1 MEIYVVKSGDTVNRI
16 AAAYSVSADS
26 IIWNNQLIEPYALAV
41 GQALLIGTLDGTAGL
56 RPANAG
62 GYAYTYI
69 SPWVLEQ
76 TLPFLNRLFVF
87 SYGFTVEG
95 GIIDPPRDDAWMIEM
110 SLEYGTVPVLTLTPF
125 GQDGKFNNNLIHQ
138 VVTNEAAADRL
149 LNSLAALMQEKGYG
163 GIDIDFEY
171 ILSGDRDAFTAFV
184 RRAAQ
189 IMHPLGFSVS
199 VALAPKTSA
208 GQKGLLYE
216 GKDYAA
222 LGDAADEVLLMT
234 YEWGY
239 KYGPP
244 MAVAPVNMVRRVL
257 DYAVTE
263 IEPSKINMGI
273 ANYGYDWPLPFVRG
287 ETEARTIGNVEAV
300 QIAIRYG
307 AAIEFDEL
315 AQSPYFSY
323 VDEEGTE
330 HVVWFEDVRS
340 LEQKYALLPEY
351 GLKGIG
357 VWQIMRW
364 YRAMWLLF
372 ADQPFTN
379 W

>member
-1 MEIYVVKSGDTVNRI
+1 MEIYVVKSGDTIDRI

-26 IIWNNQLIEPYALAV
+26 IISNNQLVYPYALAV
-41 GQALLIGTLDGTAGL
+41 GQALLIGTLDGAAGL

-69 SPWVLEQ
+69 SPWVMEQ

-95 GIIDPPRDDAWMIEM
+95 GIIDPPRDDEWMIEL
-110 SLEYGTVPVLTLTPF
+110 SLEYGTTPVLTLTPF

-138 VVTNEAAADRL
+138 VVTNEEAADRL
-149 LNSLAALMQEKGYG
+149 LGSLAVLMQEKGYG

-171 ILSGDRDAFTAFV
+171 ILSDDRDAFTAFV
-184 RRAAQ
+184 QRAVE

-208 GQKGLLYE
+208 EQKGLLYE

-244 MAVAPVNMVRRVL
+244 MAVAPLNMVRRVL

-263 IEPSKINMGI
+263 IEPSKINIGI

-300 QIAIRYG
+300 QIAIQYG

-323 VDEEGTE
+323 VDEAGTE

-351 GLKGIG
+351 GLRGIG

-372 ADQPFTN
+372 ADR
-379 W
+379 

>member
-1 MEIYVVKSGDTVNRI
+1 MEIYVVESGDTVDRI

-26 IIWNNQLIEPYALAV
+26 IIWNNQLVAPYALAV
-41 GQALLIGTLDGTAGL
+41 GQALLIGTLEEAAGL
-56 RPANAG
+56 RHRNEG

-87 SYGFTVEG
+87 SYGFTVDG
-95 GIIDPPRDDAWMIEM
+95 GIIEPPRDDAWMIEL

-149 LNSLAALMQEKGYG
+149 LNGLAALMQEKGYG

-184 RRAAQ
+184 RRAAE

-208 GQKGLLYE
+208 EQKGLLYE

-239 KYGPP
+239 KNGPP
-244 MAVAPVNMVRRVL
+244 MAVAPLNMVRRVL

-263 IEPSKINMGI
+263 IEPSKINIGI
-273 ANYGYDWPLPFVRG
+273 ANYGYDWSLPFVRG
-287 ETEARTIGNVEAV
+287 ETEARTIGNIEAV

-307 AAIEFDEL
+307 VAIEFDEL

-323 VDEEGTE
+323 VDEEGTD

-372 ADQPFTN
+372 ADR
-379 W
+379 